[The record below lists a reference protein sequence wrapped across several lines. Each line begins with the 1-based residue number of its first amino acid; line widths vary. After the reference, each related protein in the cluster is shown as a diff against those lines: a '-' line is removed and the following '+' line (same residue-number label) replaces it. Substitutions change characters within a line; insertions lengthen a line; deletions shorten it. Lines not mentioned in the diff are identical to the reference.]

1 MRDISKIHEIFYQ
14 NKNKIYQDNF
24 ILQNCIHSKIN
35 RRRPKDETRAG
46 KNMSVQYMLPKRTTG
61 GQVRVCKSAFL
72 SVLNI
77 KKDRVTGVVQR
88 SFKSSG
94 APAKENRGG
103 DHRSQKTVEKRSAIC
118 SFIETLKCSEPHYC
132 RSKQGCRMYLS
143 SDLNI
148 KKIWR
153 LYNESVDH
161 TKKVKQSFFRRIFNS
176 TYNLGFGTPRTDVCS
191 RCLELTEK
199 IKTSTEPDKKQ
210 EYIVQKRIHSL
221 KAKAF
226 YNLLKTED
234 ENILVMS
241 FDCQK
246 NMMLPKLPDQSSYFS
261 RQIFFYNFSV
271 VVGTS
276 KSKLEHKNVF
286 MYYWNEAE
294 RPKSSNEITSAVF
307 HTLCII
313 DIPDRITTIRLFA
326 DGCGGQNKNVTMI
339 GMCCKWLITHAPQH
353 VKNVEI
359 IFPVVGHS
367 FLPPDRVFA
376 KI

>member
-1 MRDISKIHEIFYQ
+1 
-14 NKNKIYQDNF
+14 
-24 ILQNCIHSKIN
+24 
-35 RRRPKDETRAG
+35 
-46 KNMSVQYMLPKRTTG
+46 
-61 GQVRVCKSAFL
+61 
-72 SVLNI
+72 
-77 KKDRVTGVVQR
+77 
-88 SFKSSG
+88 
-94 APAKENRGG
+94 
-103 DHRSQKTVEKRSAIC
+103 
-118 SFIETLKCSEPHYC
+118 
-132 RSKQGCRMYLS
+132 MYLS

-210 EYIVQKRIHSL
+210 EYIVQKRIHSI

-261 RQIFFYNFSV
+261 RQINFYNFSV

-339 GMCCKWLITHAPQH
+339 GMRCKWLFTHAPQH

-376 KI
+376 KIEKELRKIEVVTDPQKYVKILKSHGTPFNLSQQVTVYYFKNEASKILKPPGSWHFLIRQKDFFCFVEQQMFMCKAKNTTGVR